1 MRSQISVTIGISEK
15 PPDTPGGSAH
25 RSEPEMT
32 DLCMILQRAD
42 DTADLFADRDF
53 LEAVARAA
61 NLRQAHILAELLT
74 TTGHEEDADRF
85 LSAHAESCLADL
97 PDAA

>member
-1 MRSQISVTIGISEK
+1 
-15 PPDTPGGSAH
+15 
-25 RSEPEMT
+25 MT

-42 DTADLFADRDF
+42 DTADLFSDRDF

-74 TTGHEEDADRF
+74 TTGHEEDADQF
-85 LSAHAESCLADL
+85 LAAHAASCLTDL